1 MTLAGA
7 RERSEQGSATDAF
20 GAAAGGSLDLHK
32 GICDPQQEKCSRWPE
47 EFRLWNVENGDLVRG
62 RCRCTNLCR
71 YCQTLYV
78 VETVEMLTLDAM
90 EHAPTIW
97 AVLTAREHLTR
108 KDTYGHLRQL
118 RKATR
123 KRWPDIEWFV
133 QVEFQRRGALHLNLL
148 IKGVPATDLDE
159 LAQLLTDRW
168 CARVDALPPGQWFDL
183 IEDAGGAVRYLS
195 KMLAHGLKAEQAPPL
210 GWKGHRTSQT
220 LGYLVRPAS
229 IMRLE
234 ARRALQEKRELWK
247 LLQESPDVDA
257 WTAEE
262 VISDRVASPGTWQL
276 VSIKPST
283 LQVAPGAPAR
293 AGGGAAFPRPTTA
306 PPDIPSTETLARPL
320 AGP

>member
-1 MTLAGA
+1 
-7 RERSEQGSATDAF
+7 
-20 GAAAGGSLDLHK
+20 
-32 GICDPQQEKCSRWPE
+32 
-47 EFRLWNVENGDLVRG
+47 
-62 RCRCTNLCR
+62 
-71 YCQTLYV
+71 V

-262 VISDRVASPGTWQL
+262 VITDRLANSGTWQL

-283 LQVAPGAPAR
+283 SLAALGAPAR
-293 AGGGAAFPRPTTA
+293 AGGGAASPHNSSVVTLRPSPR
-306 PPDIPSTETLARPL
+306 R
-320 AGP
+320 G